1 MPSRKSCNVREPM
14 KKRFSTLLKKEG
26 SGRFIMTDGPTIYG
40 SWRRRRMSKFPLDVL
55 KRYVYPHTVGK
66 HSSDPDIV
74 LGSTF
79 EEDELARMW
88 EVPAPEGKKIT
99 K

>member
-1 MPSRKSCNVREPM
+1 
-14 KKRFSTLLKKEG
+14 
-26 SGRFIMTDGPTIYG
+26 
-40 SWRRRRMSKFPLDVL
+40 MSKFPLDVL